1 MELPVPPSFQ
11 FGLEWVQG
19 KTSNSKCLLH
29 VIIPISFIWSY
40 DNRLNSIWSFQ
51 ALVFA
56 LSAILFAS
64 KSSDLS
70 HAHIF
75 IVFVMKMVVS
85 TIIADL
91 NDHTVRFKDLL
102 GKSSYIRLMSCSH
115 YNSWYNLKRR
125 GKVSIFDRQN
135 NASVKMISSG
145 KYTLE
150 SLAKALGKIL
160 SEEKGFK
167 VTMNC
172 QEPVWKGKLFST
184 ESCVTKNSTKEW

>member
-1 MELPVPPSFQ
+1 MELLVPPSFQ

-29 VIIPISFIWSY
+29 VIIPISSIWSY

-85 TIIADL
+85 TIIADS

-160 SEEKGFK
+160 SEERGFK

-172 QEPVWKGKLFST
+172 REPVWKGKLFST

>member
-1 MELPVPPSFQ
+1 MELPLPPSFQ

-29 VIIPISFIWSY
+29 VIIPISSIWSY

-85 TIIADL
+85 TIIADS
-91 NDHTVRFKDLL
+91 NGHTVRFKDLL

-172 QEPVWKGKLFST
+172 REPVWKGKLFST

>member
-1 MELPVPPSFQ
+1 MELPLPPSFQ

-29 VIIPISFIWSY
+29 VIIPISSIWSY

-85 TIIADL
+85 TIIADS
-91 NDHTVRFKDLL
+91 NGHTVRFKDLL

-172 QEPVWKGKLFST
+172 REPVWKGKLFST
-184 ESCVTKNSTKEW
+184 ESCVMKK

>member
-29 VIIPISFIWSY
+29 VIIPISSIWSY

-85 TIIADL
+85 TIIADS

-145 KYTLE
+145 KYTL
-150 SLAKALGKIL
+150 AKALGKIL

-172 QEPVWKGKLFST
+172 REPVWKGKLFST

>member
-1 MELPVPPSFQ
+1 M
-11 FGLEWVQG
+11 
-19 KTSNSKCLLH
+19 
-29 VIIPISFIWSY
+29 
-40 DNRLNSIWSFQ
+40 
-51 ALVFA
+51 VFA

-102 GKSSYIRLMSCSH
+102 GKSSYIRLMSYSH

-160 SEEKGFK
+160 REEKGFK

-172 QEPVWKGKLFST
+172 REPV
-184 ESCVTKNSTKEW
+184 

>member
-29 VIIPISFIWSY
+29 VIIPISSIWSY

-85 TIIADL
+85 TIIADS

-160 SEEKGFK
+160 REEKGFK

-172 QEPVWKGKLFST
+172 REPVWKGKLFST

>member
-29 VIIPISFIWSY
+29 VIIPISSIWSY

-102 GKSSYIRLMSCSH
+102 GKSSYIRLMSCSQ

-172 QEPVWKGKLFST
+172 REPVWKGKLFST

>member
-29 VIIPISFIWSY
+29 VIIPISSIWSY

-85 TIIADL
+85 TIIADS

-150 SLAKALGKIL
+150 SLVKALGKIL

-172 QEPVWKGKLFST
+172 REPVWKGKLFST

>member
-1 MELPVPPSFQ
+1 MELLVPPSFQ

-29 VIIPISFIWSY
+29 VIIPISSIWSY

-70 HAHIF
+70 HAHIL

-85 TIIADL
+85 TIIADS

-172 QEPVWKGKLFST
+172 REPVWKGKLFST

>member
-1 MELPVPPSFQ
+1 MELLVPPSFQ

-29 VIIPISFIWSY
+29 VIIPISSIWSY

-85 TIIADL
+85 TIIADS

-125 GKVSIFDRQN
+125 GKVSIFDRQS

-172 QEPVWKGKLFST
+172 REPVWKGKLFST

>member
-1 MELPVPPSFQ
+1 MELPLPPSFQ

-29 VIIPISFIWSY
+29 VIIPISSIWSY

-85 TIIADL
+85 TIIADS

-172 QEPVWKGKLFST
+172 REPVWKGKLFST

>member
-1 MELPVPPSFQ
+1 MSSSQYLLFDPTTIVWTPSDRSRLWSLLYLQ
-11 FGLEWVQG
+11 FYLLQSHLILV
-19 KTSNSKCLLH
+19 THTFLLCL
-29 VIIPISFIWSY
+29 
-40 DNRLNSIWSFQ
+40 
-51 ALVFA
+51 
-56 LSAILFAS
+56 
-64 KSSDLS
+64 
-70 HAHIF
+70 
-75 IVFVMKMVVS
+75 MKMVVS

-160 SEEKGFK
+160 REEKGFK

-172 QEPVWKGKLFST
+172 REPVWKGKLFST

>member
-1 MELPVPPSFQ
+1 M
-11 FGLEWVQG
+11 
-19 KTSNSKCLLH
+19 
-29 VIIPISFIWSY
+29 
-40 DNRLNSIWSFQ
+40 
-51 ALVFA
+51 VFA

-75 IVFVMKMVVS
+75 IVFVMKKVVS
-85 TIIADL
+85 TIIADS
-91 NDHTVRFKDLL
+91 NGHTVRFNLL

-115 YNSWYNLKRR
+115 FNSWYNLKRR

-172 QEPVWKGKLFST
+172 REPV
-184 ESCVTKNSTKEW
+184 

>member
-160 SEEKGFK
+160 REEKGFK

-172 QEPVWKGKLFST
+172 RELVWKGKLFST

>member
-19 KTSNSKCLLH
+19 KTCNSKCLLH
-29 VIIPISFIWSY
+29 VIIPISSIWSY

-75 IVFVMKMVVS
+75 IVFVTKMVVS
-85 TIIADL
+85 TIIADS

-172 QEPVWKGKLFST
+172 REPVWKGKLFST

>member
-1 MELPVPPSFQ
+1 MELLVPPSFQ

-29 VIIPISFIWSY
+29 VIIPISSIWSY

-85 TIIADL
+85 TIIADS

-115 YNSWYNLKRR
+115 YNSWYNLRRR

-172 QEPVWKGKLFST
+172 REPVWKGKLLST

>member
-1 MELPVPPSFQ
+1 MELLVPPSFQ

-29 VIIPISFIWSY
+29 VIIPISSIWSY

-70 HAHIF
+70 HAHIL
-75 IVFVMKMVVS
+75 IVCVMKMVVS

-135 NASVKMISSG
+135 NESVKIISSG

-150 SLAKALGKIL
+150 SLVKALGKIL

-172 QEPVWKGKLFST
+172 REPVWKGKLFST

>member
-29 VIIPISFIWSY
+29 VIIPISSIWSY

-85 TIIADL
+85 TIIADS

-125 GKVSIFDRQN
+125 GKVSVFDRQN

>member
-1 MELPVPPSFQ
+1 MELLVPPSFQ

-29 VIIPISFIWSY
+29 VIFPISSIWSY

-85 TIIADL
+85 TIIADS

>member
-29 VIIPISFIWSY
+29 VIIPISSIWSY

-75 IVFVMKMVVS
+75 IVSVMKMVVS
-85 TIIADL
+85 TIIADS

-172 QEPVWKGKLFST
+172 REPVWKGKLFST

>member
-29 VIIPISFIWSY
+29 VIIPISSIWSY

-160 SEEKGFK
+160 REEKGFK

-172 QEPVWKGKLFST
+172 REPVWKGKLFST

>member
-29 VIIPISFIWSY
+29 VIIPISSIWSY

-172 QEPVWKGKLFST
+172 REPVWKGKLFST
-184 ESCVTKNSTKEW
+184 ESCVAKNSTKEW

>member
-29 VIIPISFIWSY
+29 VIIPISSIWSY

-172 QEPVWKGKLFST
+172 REPVWKGKLFST

>member
-1 MELPVPPSFQ
+1 MELLVPPSFQ

-29 VIIPISFIWSY
+29 VIIPISSIWSY

-85 TIIADL
+85 TIIADS
-91 NDHTVRFKDLL
+91 NDHTVRFKDPL

-172 QEPVWKGKLFST
+172 REPVWKGKLFST

>member
-29 VIIPISFIWSY
+29 VIIPISSIWSY

-56 LSAILFAS
+56 LSAILFAL

-70 HAHIF
+70 HTHIF

-172 QEPVWKGKLFST
+172 REPVWKGKLFST

>member
-1 MELPVPPSFQ
+1 MELLVPPSFQ

-29 VIIPISFIWSY
+29 VIIPISSIWAY

-85 TIIADL
+85 TIIADS
-91 NDHTVRFKDLL
+91 NDHTVRFKDPL

-172 QEPVWKGKLFST
+172 REPVWKGKLFST

>member
-29 VIIPISFIWSY
+29 VIIPISSIWSY

-75 IVFVMKMVVS
+75 IVFVMKMVVL
-85 TIIADL
+85 TIIADS

-135 NASVKMISSG
+135 NASAKMISSG

-172 QEPVWKGKLFST
+172 REPVWKGKLFST
-184 ESCVTKNSTKEW
+184 ESCVMKNSTKE

>member
-29 VIIPISFIWSY
+29 VIIPISSIWSY

-75 IVFVMKMVVS
+75 IVFVTKMVVS
-85 TIIADL
+85 TIIADSY
-91 NDHTVRFKDLL
+91 DHTVRFKDLL

-172 QEPVWKGKLFST
+172 REPVWKGKLFST

>member
-29 VIIPISFIWSY
+29 VIIPISSIWSY

-85 TIIADL
+85 TIIADSS
-91 NDHTVRFKDLL
+91 DHTVRFKDLL

-172 QEPVWKGKLFST
+172 REPVWKGKLFST

>member
-29 VIIPISFIWSY
+29 VIIPISSIWSY

-85 TIIADL
+85 TIIADS

-102 GKSSYIRLMSCSH
+102 GKPSYIRLMSCSH

-172 QEPVWKGKLFST
+172 REPVWKGKLFST

>member
-1 MELPVPPSFQ
+1 MELLVPPSFQ

-29 VIIPISFIWSY
+29 VIIPISSIWSY

-85 TIIADL
+85 TIIADS

>member
-1 MELPVPPSFQ
+1 MELLVPPSFQ

-29 VIIPISFIWSY
+29 VIIPISSIWSY

-85 TIIADL
+85 TIIADS

-172 QEPVWKGKLFST
+172 REPVWKGKLFST

>member
-29 VIIPISFIWSY
+29 VIIPISSIWSY

-85 TIIADL
+85 TIIADS

-172 QEPVWKGKLFST
+172 REPVWKGKLFST

>member
-1 MELPVPPSFQ
+1 MELLVPPSFQ

-29 VIIPISFIWSY
+29 VIIPISSIWSY

-172 QEPVWKGKLFST
+172 REPVWKGKLFST

>member
-1 MELPVPPSFQ
+1 MELLVPPSFQ

-29 VIIPISFIWSY
+29 VIIPISSIWSY

-85 TIIADL
+85 TIIADS
-91 NDHTVRFKDLL
+91 NDHTVRFKDPL

-160 SEEKGFK
+160 SEERGFK

-172 QEPVWKGKLFST
+172 REPVWKGKLFST

>member
-29 VIIPISFIWSY
+29 VIIPISSIWSY

-91 NDHTVRFKDLL
+91 NDHTVHFKDLL

-115 YNSWYNLKRR
+115 CNSWYNLKRR

-160 SEEKGFK
+160 REEKGFK

-172 QEPVWKGKLFST
+172 REPVWKGKLFST

>member
-29 VIIPISFIWSY
+29 VIIPISSIWSY

-75 IVFVMKMVVS
+75 IVFLMKMVVS

-160 SEEKGFK
+160 REEKGFK

-172 QEPVWKGKLFST
+172 REPVWKGKLFST

>member
-29 VIIPISFIWSY
+29 VIIPISSIWSY

-70 HAHIF
+70 HAHIL

-85 TIIADL
+85 TIIADS

-172 QEPVWKGKLFST
+172 REPVWKGKLFST

>member
-29 VIIPISFIWSY
+29 VIIPISSIWSY

-70 HAHIF
+70 LAHIF

-135 NASVKMISSG
+135 NASVKMISSR

-160 SEEKGFK
+160 SEEKRI
-167 VTMNC
+167 
-172 QEPVWKGKLFST
+172 
-184 ESCVTKNSTKEW
+184 